1 MNHDMTVGNPGKVL
15 LSFSLP
21 MILSGIF
28 QQIYNIA
35 DSMIVGNYC
44 GVDALAAVGASYPVT
59 MLFIAVGMGSS
70 MGGSVII
77 ARLFGAKKYEDMKTA
92 VTTLVI
98 SILVLGA
105 VLMTVSLIL
114 CRQILLAINTPE
126 NVLSDSAV
134 YLRIY
139 IYGILFMLLYNICN
153 SVFNGLGDSRTPLA
167 FLIFSSVLNI
177 VLDIFFVRNL
187 HMGVA
192 GVAWATFIAQG
203 LASALSAVTLFFR
216 IRKLNI
222 RTKTAVFSMKA
233 FTQMTKIAVP
243 SILQQATVS
252 LGQVF
257 IQALV
262 NSFGSDVVA
271 GYSAA
276 IKLDTFFKMIVINLG
291 SANSSFCSQN
301 LGAKAYKRIQKGKNT
316 AIVAMSI
323 YGVAAFVICLA
334 FGRNLIEMF
343 IDDPGNLVMVD
354 TGITYMHC
362 VSGFYIVF
370 GVMMVYQSIL
380 RGMGYMAM
388 FTISTLADLAVRVG
402 ASYFLAGAI
411 GQSAIWWSVP
421 IGWCVAFVTSAP
433 YYYLKI
439 KKTFIVEKA

>member
-15 LSFSLP
+15 LGFSLP

-77 ARLFGAKKYEDMKTA
+77 ARFFGAKKYEQMKTA

-98 SILVLGA
+98 SILALGA
-105 VLMTVSLIL
+105 ILMTASLIF
-114 CRQILLAINTPE
+114 CRQILSSINTPE
-126 NVLSDSAV
+126 NVFADSAV

-153 SVFNGLGDSRTPLA
+153 SVFNGLGDSKTPLA
-167 FLIFSSVLNI
+167 FLVFSSVLNI
-177 VLDIFFVRNL
+177 ILDIFFVRNL
-187 HMGVA
+187 KMGVA

-203 LASALSAVTLFFR
+203 LASMLSAAALFCR
-216 IRKLNI
+216 IKKLGI
-222 RTKTAVFSMKA
+222 HTKTAIFNMDA
-233 FTQMTKIAVP
+233 FAQMTKIAVP
-243 SILQQATVS
+243 SILQQATISV
-252 LGQVF
+252 GQIF

-291 SANSSFCSQN
+291 SANSSYCSQN
-301 LGAKAYKRIQKGKNT
+301 LGAKAYRRIQQGKNT
-316 AIVAMSI
+316 AVAAMGI
-323 YGVAAFVICLA
+323 YGLTAFVVCLIW
-334 FGRNLIEMF
+334 GRNLIEMF
-343 IDDPGNLVMVD
+343 IDDPGNMTVVN
-354 TGITYMHC
+354 TGVTYMRC
-362 VSGFYIVF
+362 VSCCYIVF

-380 RGMGYMAM
+380 RGVGHMTA
-388 FTISTLADLAVRVG
+388 FTVTTLGDLAARVG
-402 ASYFLAGAI
+402 TAYFLADAI

-421 IGWCVAFVTSAP
+421 IGWGVAFVISVP

-439 KKTFIVEKA
+439 KKTFVEEKV

>member
-167 FLIFSSVLNI
+167 FLIFP
-177 VLDIFFVRNL
+177 
-187 HMGVA
+187 
-192 GVAWATFIAQG
+192 
-203 LASALSAVTLFFR
+203 LF
-216 IRKLNI
+216 
-222 RTKTAVFSMKA
+222 
-233 FTQMTKIAVP
+233 
-243 SILQQATVS
+243 
-252 LGQVF
+252 
-257 IQALV
+257 
-262 NSFGSDVVA
+262 
-271 GYSAA
+271 
-276 IKLDTFFKMIVINLG
+276 
-291 SANSSFCSQN
+291 
-301 LGAKAYKRIQKGKNT
+301 
-316 AIVAMSI
+316 
-323 YGVAAFVICLA
+323 
-334 FGRNLIEMF
+334 
-343 IDDPGNLVMVD
+343 
-354 TGITYMHC
+354 
-362 VSGFYIVF
+362 
-370 GVMMVYQSIL
+370 
-380 RGMGYMAM
+380 
-388 FTISTLADLAVRVG
+388 
-402 ASYFLAGAI
+402 
-411 GQSAIWWSVP
+411 
-421 IGWCVAFVTSAP
+421 
-433 YYYLKI
+433 
-439 KKTFIVEKA
+439 